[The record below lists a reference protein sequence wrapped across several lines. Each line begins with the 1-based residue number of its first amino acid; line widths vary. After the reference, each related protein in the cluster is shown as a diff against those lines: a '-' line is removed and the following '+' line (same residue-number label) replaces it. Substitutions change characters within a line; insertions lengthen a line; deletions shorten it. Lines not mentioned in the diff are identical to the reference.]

1 MKKRYFIALGLT
13 IGILYFTHHTWLGYK
28 KSPDFDYLLF
38 IIISTLGYMVCFKIT
53 SYLADFKTIK
63 HQSRIEI
70 LFLTAF
76 FIMLFVPMS
85 HINQGKI
92 AKSENRQLAKWH
104 SLIKK
109 DGEIN
114 FNFGKD
120 YENWFND
127 RFALRKNLID
137 LNYIYKFPIN
147 KKIETEKMYYYKDS
161 NVVFNK
167 GHIPQKETFSK
178 ENIQPVAME
187 LNKLNDFCNNHN
199 IKLYVLIVPYNQYI
213 YQQYAKD
220 FANPEG
226 LKKLNNNIK
235 ELQEKSDANIVYVYD
250 ELKKASEK
258 DFVAFKT
265 DHHWSEYGAFIG
277 YQRIMKEIQKDFPD
291 IKIAKESDF
300 QITTS
305 QKVRSDYDRA
315 FFEGYAIKY
324 LAPYLKLFSKTILDT
339 KYKYYTHK
347 NHKLLDI
354 TLINISGSREKIYSY
369 PLGSRYKFL
378 EIGTSMNENLLEFT
392 PYTFKKTKYIR
403 INNVKDRKSK
413 EEYKIMKYYKQE
425 ILDYQPD
432 IIILCIT
439 PINLK
444 RMKDIFVEEK

>member
-1 MKKRYFIALGLT
+1 
-13 IGILYFTHHTWLGYK
+13 
-28 KSPDFDYLLF
+28 
-38 IIISTLGYMVCFKIT
+38 MVCFKIT

-76 FIMLFVPMS
+76 FIMLIIPMS

-92 AKSENRQLAKWH
+92 AKSENRKLAKWH

-127 RFALRKNLID
+127 RFALRKELTD

-161 NVVFNK
+161 NFIFNK
-167 GHIPQKETFSK
+167 YHIPREETFSK
-178 ENIQPVAME
+178 ADIQPVTTE
-187 LNKLNDFCNNHN
+187 LNKLNDFCNKHN
-199 IKLYVLIVPYNQYI
+199 IKLYILIVPYNQYI

-220 FANPEG
+220 FTNPEG

-277 YQRIMKEIQKDFPD
+277 YQKLMEAIKKDYPNTKILKENDYNIFYSK
-291 IKIAKESDF
+291 
-300 QITTS
+300 
-305 QKVRSDYDRA
+305 KVRSDFNRE
-315 FFEGYAIKY
+315 FFEGTTLYNQARF
-324 LAPYLKLFSKTILDT
+324 LKVFQKQILGT
-339 KYKYYTHK
+339 NYKYFKHK
-347 NHKLLDI
+347 KQNILQTKI
-354 TLINISGSREKIYSY
+354 INISGLKGKKYYY
-369 PLGSRYKFL
+369 PDGNNYRLL
-378 EIGTSMNENLLEFT
+378 EIGSSMNENLLQFT
-392 PYTFKKTKYIR
+392 PYTFKNTKYIR
-403 INNVKDRKSK
+403 LNGVKDRKEK

-425 ILDYQPD
+425 ILDYHPD
-432 IIILCIT
+432 IMILCIT

-444 RMKDIFVEEK
+444 RMKDIFVEDK

>member
-38 IIISTLGYMVCFKIT
+38 IIISTLGYMACFKIT

-167 GHIPQKETFSK
+167 GHIPKKETFSK

-305 QKVRSDYDRA
+305 KKVRSDYDRK
-315 FFEGYAIKY
+315 FHTGETIIYN
-324 LAPYLKLFSKTILDT
+324 APFLKLKSKRILDT
-339 KYKYYTHK
+339 NYKYYTHK
-347 NHKLLDI
+347 NNTKMKI
-354 TLINISGSREKIYSY
+354 SEQNIAGEWGKNYVYSNKY
-369 PLGSRYKFL
+369 NYRLL
-378 EIGTSMNENLLEFT
+378 EIGSSMNENLLQFT
-392 PYTFKKTKYIR
+392 PYSFKNTKYIR
-403 INNVKDRKSK
+403 LNGVKDRKSK

>member
-1 MKKRYFIALGLT
+1 
-13 IGILYFTHHTWLGYK
+13 
-28 KSPDFDYLLF
+28 
-38 IIISTLGYMVCFKIT
+38 
-53 SYLADFKTIK
+53 
-63 HQSRIEI
+63 
-70 LFLTAF
+70 
-76 FIMLFVPMS
+76 MS

-161 NVVFNK
+161 NFIFNK
-167 GHIPQKETFSK
+167 YHIPREETFSK
-178 ENIQPVAME
+178 DDIQPVTTE
-187 LNKLNDFCNNHN
+187 LNKLNDFCNKHN

-226 LKKLNNNIK
+226 LKKLNDNIK
-235 ELQEKSDANIVYVYD
+235 ILQEKSDADIVYVYD
-250 ELKKASEK
+250 DLKKASEK

-305 QKVRSDYDRA
+305 KKVRSDYDRK
-315 FFEGYAIKY
+315 FHTGETIIYN
-324 LAPYLKLFSKTILDT
+324 APFLKLKSKRILDT
-339 KYKYYTHK
+339 NYKYYTHK
-347 NHKLLDI
+347 NNTKMKI
-354 TLINISGSREKIYSY
+354 SEQNIAGEWGKNYVYSNKY
-369 PLGSRYKFL
+369 NYRLL
-378 EIGTSMNENLLEFT
+378 EIGSSMNENLLQFT
-392 PYTFKKTKYIR
+392 PYSFKNTKYIR
-403 INNVKDRKSK
+403 LNGVKDRKSK

-432 IIILCIT
+432 IMILCIT

-444 RMKDIFVEEK
+444 RMKDIFVEDK